1 MQKKEDVIIGVDP
14 GTSVTGYGI
23 IQKVHSGFRA
33 IDFGCIR
40 PPSGL
45 KLTDRYLIIFEALE
59 ALLDEHR
66 PEVLA
71 IETQFVQKNAQSAIK
86 LGMARGVV
94 IVAAK
99 RRGMHVV
106 EYPPTKA
113 KRAVSGT
120 GRASKYQV
128 QAMVQRI
135 LELDHLPE
143 PEDAADA
150 LALALC
156 HANTLAYSDKLGFE
170 I

>member
-1 MQKKEDVIIGVDP
+1 MQEHPAIIIGVDP
-14 GTSVTGYGI
+14 GTTATGYGI
-23 IQKVHSGFRA
+23 IKLESTRHKVL
-33 IDFGCIR
+33 DYGCIR
-40 PPSGL
+40 PPAHL
-45 KLTDRYLIIFEALE
+45 KLTDRYLIIFNGLE
-59 ALLDEHR
+59 ELLDLHK

-71 IETQFVQKNAQSAIK
+71 IETQFVHKNVQSAIK

-99 RRGMHVV
+99 RRGIGVV
-106 EYPPTKA
+106 EYSPTRA
-113 KRAVSGT
+113 KRAVTGT

-128 QAMVQRI
+128 QGMVQK
-135 LELDHLPE
+135 LLNLDSLPE

-156 HANTLAYSDKLGFE
+156 HAHAQRFSQVLGVE

>member
-14 GTSVTGYGI
+14 GTTVTGYGI
-23 IQKVHSGFRA
+23 IYKARSGYRA

-40 PPSGL
+40 PPTGL

-99 RRGMHVV
+99 RRGIQVV
-106 EYPPTKA
+106 EYSPTKA

-128 QAMVQRI
+128 QAMVQRL
-135 LELDHLPE
+135 LELDRLPE